1 MDILQDF
8 IKSLAK
14 EEIKSYKLYSK
25 RTHNFD
31 VRKDIEL
38 FDSIKKN
45 NDASDAYHNK
55 IIYNKTKPDTKY
67 YRLKNKIADDLGVI
81 ITNLNHRKPEIDT
94 LHLLSLAKIFNQKKQ
109 FGLMLHYLKL
119 AERRAMDKE
128 DYAMLEAVYE
138 QMVRLSMY
146 YTELPPY
153 EIIDK
158 RKENNQRLQLLQ
170 DLENN
175 LALLS
180 HELKTTQNL
189 SPKNTL
195 TNWLQQTLK
204 TTTQLSY
211 VKNSPHL
218 RIKVF
223 QNLSRLLLLLKDYQ
237 SLEKYLKTCLKEF
250 EEDHLF
256 TKQTHDVKVQL
267 LVYLCNASFILKK
280 HSQSLE
286 FSKTLYASLLQYNK
300 AQFNQYLFYYYS
312 ILVYNY
318 SATNLDK
325 GVETLLEAQQQSIIK
340 NTPSQYFYVLSNL
353 AIFYFDLKKYKQ
365 ASKQFSQIL
374 ISEHYKI
381 MDESFK
387 IKLSIFEL
395 VTKLEL
401 EEYDYCIKQISLLN
415 KRIDELN
422 ETETLKYEMALLKLL
437 EQFVMQK
444 EIKWRPLSK
453 SISAFV
459 KKYSDSDIKS
469 EFYNYTPWLS
479 SKITG

>member
-31 VRKDIEL
+31 IRKDIEL
-38 FDSIKKN
+38 FDSIKKS
-45 NDASDAYHNK
+45 NDASDSFHNK
-55 IIYNKTKPDTKY
+55 IIYNKAKPDTKY

-81 ITNLNHRKPEIDT
+81 LTNLNHRKPEIDI

-109 FGLMLHYLKL
+109 FSLMLHYLKL

-128 DYAMLEAVYE
+128 DYALLEAVYE
-138 QMVRLSMY
+138 QMVRLSMSY
-146 YTELPPY
+146 SELSPY

-180 HELKTTQNL
+180 YELKTTQNL
-189 SPKNTL
+189 SPKKTL
-195 TNWLQQTLK
+195 TDWLQQTLK

-211 VKNSPHL
+211 VKNSQHL
-218 RIKVF
+218 RIRVF
-223 QNLSRLLLLLKDYQ
+223 QNLSRLMLLLKDYQ
-237 SLEKYLKTCLKEF
+237 SLEKYLKTCLTEF
-250 EEDHLF
+250 ENDNVF

-280 HSQSLE
+280 HTQSLE
-286 FSKTLYASLLQYNK
+286 FSKTLYTSLLQHNK

-325 GVETLLEAQQQSIIK
+325 GVETLLEAQQQPIIK
-340 NTPSQYFYVLSNL
+340 NTASQYFYVLSNL

-374 ISEHYKI
+374 VSEHYKI

-395 VTKLEL
+395 ATKIEL
-401 EEYDYCIKQISLLN
+401 EDYDYCKKQIAILN
-415 KRIDELN
+415 KRIDDMKD
-422 ETETLKYEMALLKLL
+422 TETLKYEMALLQLL
-437 EQFVMQK
+437 EQFVLQK
-444 EIKWRPLSK
+444 EIKWRPMNK
-453 SISAFV
+453 AISAFV
-459 KKYSDSDIKS
+459 KKYSESDIKS